1 MTDSATAPRS
11 RGGLILAWGL
21 SALLLVALAG
31 VIVSV
36 VAIRRQQ
43 SRDDERAAILQ
54 AGRQTAV
61 DFTTYKYGN
70 WDDDVKRV
78 LNGSTGQFK
87 DEFSSAS
94 NQVKAE
100 VVANQATSDGK
111 VLEAAVVSMDTDSA
125 QILVVADAVVTN
137 TAVKTGQQRH
147 YRIKLDMVREGS
159 RWLTAD
165 LQAVG

>member
-1 MTDSATAPRS
+1 MTDSATASRS

-31 VIVSV
+31 LIVSV
-36 VAIRRQQ
+36 VAIRKQQ

-61 DFTTYKYGN
+61 DFTTYKFGN

-100 VVANQATSDGK
+100 VVANQASSDGK
-111 VLEAAVVSMDTDSA
+111 VLEAAVVSMDADSA
-125 QILVVADAVVTN
+125 SILVVADAVVTN
-137 TAVKTGQQRH
+137 TAVQTGQQRH
-147 YRIKLDMVREGS
+147 YRIKLDMVRDGN

-165 LQAVG
+165 LEAVG